1 MIPLDPERTGQET
14 APSQPIDPNA
24 SQPMPAGNAAPKRNK
39 MTFRLVAFVV
49 LGALGG
55 LAYYKF
61 IGCRSGTCP
70 ITSNPYISTAYGA
83 VIGYFLSGGWS

>member
-1 MIPLDPERTGQET
+1 M
-14 APSQPIDPNA
+14 APGPQP
-24 SQPMPAGNAAPKRNK
+24 AAPPVAGGEPTPKKK
-39 MTFRLVAFVV
+39 MTFKLVAFVI
-49 LGALGG
+49 LGGLGG

-83 VIGYFLSGGWS
+83 VIGYLVSGGWS